1 MFEAEV
7 VDETS
12 VGVGVGDPAAG
23 DLPLDGLAGWAEQQW
38 VLASLTEADA
48 PPEPALSVAER
59 DPSGWSALDL
69 DMDTASLAG
78 LSDSE
83 LIDAAVGW
91 ERIAAWAAARQVRVV
106 AEFGRRRPGDDPQ
119 AIMCRDVCAGSE
131 WAPDELGMALRL
143 SRGAA
148 MVRLNQAARFVE
160 VLPATLQMW
169 ERGLVDGAKARA
181 ICDATAILEPALA
194 VAVQERVLA
203 RAPDMT
209 LAQLRAALARALI
222 AVDPRG
228 AAERHR
234 EARAQRRVRLTERDD
249 GMASLWAL
257 LSAPDAVAS
266 YELLSRLARSL
277 GADDPRDIDARRADL
292 LVDLLTGRLEL
303 LDTEQPPDSETTDS
317 DTPTGETPGDA
328 AGSDSTGSD
337 STGSGAAERAPTS
350 GGQVPG
356 DPAGGGHPVGEIV
369 PVVGRGAG
377 RARAPAAGPVNRA
390 AGRPLVHVVMP
401 YSTLIG
407 ADDEP
412 CELAGYG
419 PIPAELAREIAADGV
434 WKRLVT
440 DPLSGALLDHG
451 RTTYRPPVALAEFV
465 RARDVR
471 CRSPIC
477 RRQAQN
483 CELDHAIAWAEGGTT
498 AENNLWAG
506 CVHDHHLKHQPGW
519 TVWLLRDGLVEWIT
533 PTGHHYITD
542 PHDYR
547 PIDDP
552 DPPLLR
558 RPTGMHPVTEQLHE
572 SDATSGSA
580 PKRGKQGK
588 RGRASEAVR
597 RLGSDA
603 MFGRTGDTTWSP
615 PDPDGEPP
623 F

>member
-1 MFEAEV
+1 MSLPLAAHNRGELQRDLIDSNTCSRAEV

-59 DPSGWSALDL
+59 EPSGWSALDL
-69 DMDTASLAG
+69 DMDTAGLAG

-234 EARAQRRVRLTERDD
+234 EARAQRRVRLTGRDD

-317 DTPTGETPGDA
+317 DTPTARPPTATPPTATPRRRHPDGENPM
-328 AGSDSTGSD
+328 TGG
-337 STGSGAAERAPTS
+337 THRATLPAVTRPAVTRPAPEPPS
-350 GGQVPG
+350 ALRRGRWWQVPG

-412 CELAGYG
+412 ANWPDTGRSPPSWPGRSPRTGYG
-419 PIPAELAREIAADGV
+419 
-434 WKRLVT
+434 
-440 DPLSGALLDHG
+440 
-451 RTTYRPPVALAEFV
+451 
-465 RARDVR
+465 
-471 CRSPIC
+471 
-477 RRQAQN
+477 N
-483 CELDHAIAWAEGGTT
+483 
-498 AENNLWAG
+498 
-506 CVHDHHLKHQPGW
+506 GW
-519 TVWLLRDGLVEWIT
+519 
-533 PTGHHYITD
+533 
-542 PHDYR
+542 
-547 PIDDP
+547 
-552 DPPLLR
+552 
-558 RPTGMHPVTEQLHE
+558 
-572 SDATSGSA
+572 
-580 PKRGKQGK
+580 
-588 RGRASEAVR
+588 
-597 RLGSDA
+597 
-603 MFGRTGDTTWSP
+603 
-615 PDPDGEPP
+615 
-623 F
+623 